1 MKFPKIKSLVLAVG
15 FAGMAL
21 AGAAHADM
29 LSTDA
34 NSLGVST
41 GLTFDVS
48 VDGNA
53 ESRDAGSFNVAN
65 LTSGTSF
72 AAFCAD
78 IRTNISVQALDLVN
92 AAGIE
97 YDKVSPATF
106 FTANQLTD
114 IQALYDQRYASL
126 DLNDKVETAAFQISL
141 WELLDDGNLTAGTVT
156 WDTAA
161 VGSDNE
167 LALNTASDWLTSL
180 LDPTVEDT
188 YDLSVWS
195 RGTRDPG
202 SQPYIQA
209 VRGNGGTVPEP
220 GTLLLGLA
228 GLAGLGLMRR
238 KS

>member
-1 MKFPKIKSLVLAVG
+1 MKFPKIKGLVLAVG

-21 AGAAHADM
+21 AGVAQADM

-41 GLTFDVS
+41 GLNFGVQ

-65 LTSGTSF
+65 LTKGTSF

-92 AAGIE
+92 PLGIE
-97 YDKVSPATF
+97 YDNVSAASF
-106 FTANQLTD
+106 LTAAQLTD
-114 IQALYDQRYASL
+114 IQALYDQRYASVNL
-126 DLNDKVETAAFQISL
+126 TDKVETAAFQISL
-141 WELLDDGNLTAGTVT
+141 WELLDDGNLSGGSVM

-167 LALNTASDWLTSL
+167 LALNTAADWLANLS
-180 LDPTVEDT
+180 DPTATDT
-188 YDLSVWS
+188 YDLSVWT
-195 RGTRDPG
+195 RGTNEPD